1 MEIDSTLRVGLS
13 PAPVPPPHTHTLPLP
28 LSSLSWPDL
37 PITRGVRAEPDTGA
51 RRQQFC
57 SPVRDSANPVEQ
69 SLRNKLANIALF
81 WCGTPHP
88 RSLWRGNIF
97 ASVLAFCE
105 QVYLGGGRQ
114 LPARR

>member
-13 PAPVPPPHTHTLPLP
+13 PLCHRLSHTH
-28 LSSLSWPDL
+28 SLSLCPPSL
-37 PITRGVRAEPDTGA
+37 GLIFRSPAAVRAEPDTGA

-57 SPVRDSANPVEQ
+57 SPVRDSADPVEQ

-81 WCGTPHP
+81 WCGTPRP

-97 ASVLAFCE
+97 ASALAFCE